1 VAENDARLRQANE
14 NISRV
19 AEDVSVDWIPFV
31 CECADLGCQEIVYV
45 SRAAYEEIRSDGRRF
60 LNAPNHVAA
69 ARGWARL
76 VERRDGYDVVEKLG
90 EAGEI
95 TEHLDPRGGAEW
107 MIGHSE
113 SPPTRRSPD
122 RSMRS

>member
-1 VAENDARLRQANE
+1 MRRPGMPGDRLRVT
-14 NISRV
+14 SRV
-19 AEDVSVDWIPFV
+19 
-31 CECADLGCQEIVYV
+31 
-45 SRAAYEEIRSDGRRF
+45 REIRSDGRRF

-95 TEHLDPRGGAEW
+95 TEHLDPRGGRN
-107 MIGHSE
+107 G
-113 SPPTRRSPD
+113 
-122 RSMRS
+122 

>member
-1 VAENDARLRQANE
+1 MSERALDPGAGARRAAENDARFRQANE

-95 TEHLDPRGGAEW
+95 TEHLDPRGERNG
-107 MIGHSE
+107 
-113 SPPTRRSPD
+113 
-122 RSMRS
+122 